1 MTPEHDPV
9 VRAALRALAQHDGAT
24 MRSAPH
30 VQSALLSHVRVRA
43 TARLKRRRYWLLA
56 AAAGL
61 AGLVAMS
68 TQRSPTQVPS
78 TSSDVVFVRTARE
91 EVTTDFL
98 PLVDGNMP
106 FTDGQL
112 VRIEVPRTTLQAFGL
127 VLDSGDL
134 ANAALLADVVVGE
147 DGVARAVRFVRA
159 VTD

>member
-1 MTPEHDPV
+1 
-9 VRAALRALAQHDGAT
+9 
-24 MRSAPH
+24 
-30 VQSALLSHVRVRA
+30 
-43 TARLKRRRYWLLA
+43 LKRRRYGLLA

-112 VRIEVPRTTLQAFGL
+112 VRIEVPRTTLQGFGL
-127 VLDSGDL
+127 VLDSADL